1 MLSPDC
7 VKRFAIGGKT
17 LIINEKIIP
26 DSARAAKDVA
36 SWCKKGQPIFQSTR
50 SAWSATVKGDKLHKK
65 LCCFLRQQKHKF
77 AKEIV
82 LIV

>member
-1 MLSPDC
+1 MI
-7 VKRFAIGGKT
+7 VNQQT
-17 LIINEKIIP
+17 LRGIYLGFN
-26 DSARAAKDVA
+26 ALFNRAFEEE
-36 SWCKKGQPIFQSTR
+36 FQSTR